1 MMWSQDFPPNWM
13 KSRNKKGECM
23 MKKKESMRIALEER
37 RELMN
42 IALEERKQLICIKKE
57 KNEVEK
63 MKVEDKIMM
72 KDIRNMNFEQNEYI
86 LLRRLEILKKLKSKF
101 SL

>member
-1 MMWSQDFPPNWM
+1 MHD
-13 KSRNKKGECM
+13 E
-23 MKKKESMRIALEER
+23 KKESMRIALEER

-72 KDIRNMNFEQNEYI
+72 KDIRNMDLEQNEYI
-86 LLRRLEILKKLKSKF
+86 RLHRLEILEMLKSKF
-101 SL
+101 PS

>member
-1 MMWSQDFPPNWM
+1 MHD
-13 KSRNKKGECM
+13 E
-23 MKKKESMRIALEER
+23 KKESMRIALEER

>member
-1 MMWSQDFPPNWM
+1 MHD
-13 KSRNKKGECM
+13 E
-23 MKKKESMRIALEER
+23 KKESMRIALEER

-86 LLRRLEILKKLKSKF
+86 LLRRLEILERLRSKF
-101 SL
+101 SS